1 MQEQIRSELTT
12 WLNQS
17 TGRTLQTFLSFVRE
31 QGLTLPQMNL
41 LMILHYRG
49 PCEITRLVEPLQ
61 VGKSAVSQM
70 VERLVQQGYV
80 QRTASAQDRRARYLT
95 ITPLAEQVIRAGIA
109 ARERWLD
116 EIPQALSAGEQEI
129 VLQALKIL
137 NRLPNGA
144 QTP

>member
-17 TGRTLQTFLSFVRE
+17 TGRTLHSFLSCVRE
-31 QGLTLPQMNL
+31 QGLTLRQMNL

-70 VERLVQQGYV
+70 VERL
-80 QRTASAQDRRARYLT
+80 SL
-95 ITPLAEQVIRAGIA
+95 IHI
-109 ARERWLD
+109 
-116 EIPQALSAGEQEI
+116 
-129 VLQALKIL
+129 
-137 NRLPNGA
+137 
-144 QTP
+144 

>member
-1 MQEQIRSELTT
+1 MQEQIRSELIT

-61 VGKSAVSQM
+61 VSKSAVSQM

-116 EIPQALSAGEQEI
+116 EIPPALSAGEQEI
-129 VLQALKIL
+129 VLQALNIL

-144 QTP
+144 HNP